1 MNYLELKCR
10 KDRCWIDQTTEM
22 DLKKCI
28 TQNSSEHP
36 DRFDPCAYMTVSS
49 SDEYRKGEV
58 WKKFGDLID
67 KSKPKGK
74 EKLE

>member
-10 KDRCWIDQTTEM
+10 ADRCWIDHTTEM
-22 DLKKCI
+22 DLKKCA
-28 TQNSSEHP
+28 TQNSEHP
-36 DRFDPCAYMTVSS
+36 DRFDPCRYLTISS

-74 EKLE
+74 